1 MEELMSPDNL
11 GDLDIRSR
19 VFGWN
24 PRERYDFISSVK
36 IDPAVPE
43 EVQRLLMTAK
53 NLIIY
58 SCFHYPFNV
67 IAAQTAFSALELA
80 IRLRSDADGF
90 TEKLTGL
97 HAAMQRAL
105 EEKWISDDEILCC
118 SRRQQNIF
126 GPQEAISYTELS
138 SEQQFVEVLAKI
150 FPKYRNVLAHG
161 SSSMDNL
168 GASMA
173 LDVNRMIN
181 QIFRN
186 RPFSDANE

>member
-1 MEELMSPDNL
+1 MEELISPDNL

-24 PRERYDFISSVK
+24 PRERYEFVSSVK
-36 IDPAVPE
+36 VDNTVPE
-43 EVQRLLMTAK
+43 EVQRLLVTAK

-58 SCFHYPFNV
+58 SCFHYPFNI

-80 IRLRSDADGF
+80 IRLRSEAEGF
-90 TEKLTGL
+90 TEKLKGL
-97 HAAMQRAL
+97 HSAMQRAI
-105 EEKWISDDEILCC
+105 EEKWISDDETLCRP
-118 SRRQQNIF
+118 RRQQQVF
-126 GPQEAISYTELS
+126 GLDEANRYSELS
-138 SEQQFVEVLAKI
+138 SEEQFVEVLAKI
-150 FPKYRNVLAHG
+150 FPKYRNALAHG

-168 GASMA
+168 GASMV

-186 RPFSDANE
+186 LTLSDVNF